1 MRRANFSLALA
12 VILLVVGVIQ
22 WIRPFSAAPVNPLLL
37 VIAALLLIARY
48 LVARQRQ
55 KREEILDSVPKRPLG
70 LSDD

>member
-12 VILLVVGVIQ
+12 VILLVVGVVQ